1 MISKGYL
8 PLLMG
13 TKISVLI
20 NVDFSAG
27 ETLVFFAVLNKWL
40 RVNFT
45 CQTARSVRAFTPLFV
60 IAVYDV
66 VEEKLESEPDFQYI
80 PEKSPLDGV
89 HQDDNALRESMI
101 QLAEGLITGTVLAQF
116 DVSTVSPVAVCKFQ
130 VFWDSDYFKQSRFQ
144 LHFSRVSIF

>member
-1 MISKGYL
+1 M
-8 PLLMG
+8 
-13 TKISVLI
+13 
-20 NVDFSAG
+20 
-27 ETLVFFAVLNKWL
+27 
-40 RVNFT
+40 
-45 CQTARSVRAFTPLFV
+45 PLFV

-116 DVSTVSPVAVCKFQ
+116 DVSTVLPVAVSKFQ
-130 VFWDSDYFKQSRFQ
+130 VFGDSNYFKQSRFQ
-144 LHFSRVSIF
+144 LKFSRVSIY